1 MEQENLNVN
10 GLENPNK
17 EEMLKRI
24 QGKCAKQRVLF
35 WGLFLTALLFFFYN
49 FPIENKADSIGE
61 SLLLALAVI
70 SAFNIWWYGKMSK
83 TDDVKQFLTKWVKS
97 TKWINLITSFFG
109 GLFFGFFLGEI
120 IEGPILERMELSEK
134 LLTIAFFVLLT
145 AGLILIFIFTK
156 KLTKDDDIKS
166 LRELEGI

>member
-1 MEQENLNVN
+1 MEQENLNLN
-10 GLENPNK
+10 GLENLNK

-24 QGKCAKQRVLF
+24 QGKCARLRGLF

-134 LLTIAFFVLLT
+134 LITIAFFVLL
-145 AGLILIFIFTK
+145 AACLILIFIFTK

>member
-1 MEQENLNVN
+1 MEQEKLNEN
-10 GLENPNK
+10 GLENLNK
-17 EEMLKRI
+17 EEMLQRI
-24 QGKCAKQRVLF
+24 QGKCAKQRALF
-35 WGLFLTALLFFFYN
+35 RGLFLTSLLFFFYN
-49 FPIENKADSIGE
+49 FPIDNKADSIGE
-61 SLLLALAVI
+61 SLLLALAVM
-70 SAFNIWWYGKMSK
+70 SAFSIWWYGKMSK

-145 AGLILIFIFTK
+145 AGLIYTFISIRRLK
-156 KLTKDDDIKS
+156 MDNDIATLK
-166 LRELEGI
+166 ELEGI

>member
-1 MEQENLNVN
+1 MEQEILNLN

-49 FPIENKADSIGE
+49 FPIENKAELISQLV
-61 SLLLALAVI
+61 LLVIAVT
-70 SAFNIWWYGKMSK
+70 SAINIWWYGKISK
-83 TDDVKQFLTKWVKS
+83 TDDVKQFLTKWVKVS
-97 TKWINLITSFFG
+97 KWMNCFTSCIG
-109 GLFFGFFLGEI
+109 GFVIGFYCAGF
-120 IEGPILERMELSEK
+120 IEGDILEKMGLNVK
-134 LLTIAFFVLLT
+134 LITIAFFVLL
-145 AGLILIFIFTK
+145 AACLILIFIFTK

-166 LRELEGI
+166 LREFEGI

>member
-1 MEQENLNVN
+1 
-10 GLENPNK
+10 
-17 EEMLKRI
+17 
-24 QGKCAKQRVLF
+24 
-35 WGLFLTALLFFFYN
+35 
-49 FPIENKADSIGE
+49 
-61 SLLLALAVI
+61 
-70 SAFNIWWYGKMSK
+70 MSK

-145 AGLILIFIFTK
+145 AGLIYTFISIRRLK
-156 KLTKDDDIKS
+156 MDNDIATLK
-166 LRELEGI
+166 ELEGI